1 MAKAPVIEEAQ
12 MRRVFKVGH
21 TAIGLAPERDDRHR
35 FNIQGC

>member
-12 MRRVFKVGH
+12 MRHVFKVGH